1 MSLYTTQ
8 VRFICESL
16 VDDTTRPIDEIIGVA
31 ATKIFPIGNTGRENS
46 PFKRSVI
53 PWEFVDEPTT
63 YYICRRILA
72 HYYTREIG
80 WETAALWVFHMNEQL
95 AEIAPY
101 YTQLVKSTFNSIRD
115 FTAADIEALYGDT
128 DLVRTFTGDY
138 NDKAN
143 GGSTNK
149 NTISADNYN
158 LDSDTPQNG
167 LVSVKPAEDAAGM
180 AYLSYARRALVDQS
194 NDNTESHNETS
205 DRKANT
211 TETIKG
217 KAGGKARIELMKDVA
232 NTLINIERRMINELS
247 TEFMNVW

>member
-8 VRFICESL
+8 VRNICESIKPETAKT
-16 VDDTTRPIDEIIGVA
+16 VDDIISWA
-31 ATKIFPIGNTGRENS
+31 AEWLFPVGSYQTS
-46 PFKRSVI
+46 PFVNNII
-53 PWEFVDEPTT
+53 PWSFVDEPTAKSL
-63 YYICRRILA
+63 CKKILA

-115 FTAADIEALYGDT
+115 FTAEDIEALYGNT
-128 DLVRTFTGDY
+128 DLVRAFTGDY
-138 NDKAN
+138 NDKAL
-143 GGSTNK
+143 GGSTNN
-149 NTISADNYN
+149 NTITADNYN

-167 LVSVKPAEDAAGM
+167 LVSVKPAEDGAGM
-180 AYLSYARRALVDQS
+180 AYLSYARRALVDQKS
-194 NDNTESHNETS
+194 GNTESHNETS
-205 DRKANT
+205 DRKTNT

-217 KAGGKARIELMKDVA
+217 RGGGKSKIELMKDVA
-232 NTLINIERRMINELS
+232 KSLINIERRMISELS

>member
-8 VRFICESL
+8 VRYICESL
-16 VDDTTRPIDEIIGVA
+16 AGDATRPIDEIIGVA
-31 ATKIFPIGNTGRENS
+31 APKMFPIGETGREDS
-46 PFKRSVI
+46 PFKRCVI

-63 YYICRRILA
+63 YYICRRILSR
-72 HYYTREIG
+72 YYTREIG
-80 WETAALWVFHMNEQL
+80 WETAGLWVFHMNEQL

-115 FTAADIEALYGDT
+115 FTAEDIEALYGDT
-128 DLVRTFTGDY
+128 NLVRTFTGDY
-138 NDKAN
+138 NGKSL
-143 GGSTNK
+143 GGSTI
-149 NTISADNYN
+149 TADNYN

-167 LVSVKPAEDAAGM
+167 LVSVKPSEDAAGM
-180 AYLSYARRALVDQS
+180 AYLSYARRALVDQK
-194 NDNTESHNETS
+194 NDITETS

-232 NTLINIERRMINELS
+232 NTLINIERRMISELS

>member
-16 VDDTTRPIDEIIGVA
+16 VDDTARPIDEIIGVA
-31 ATKIFPIGNTGRENS
+31 APKIFPIGDTGRENS

-53 PWEFVDEPTT
+53 PWEFVDQPTT

-115 FTAADIEALYGDT
+115 FTAEDIEALYGDT
-128 DLVRTFTGDY
+128 DLVRTFVGDY

-149 NTISADNYN
+149 NTVSADNYN

-167 LVSVKPAEDAAGM
+167 LVSIKPAQDSEGM
-180 AYLSYARRALVDQS
+180 AYLSYARRALVDQT

-217 KAGGKARIELMKDVA
+217 KSGGKARIELMKDVA

>member
-8 VRFICESL
+8 VRFICETL
-16 VDDTTRPIDEIIGVA
+16 AGDATKPIDEIIGVA
-31 ATKIFPIGNTGRENS
+31 APKLFPVGESYQTSKPFGRS
-46 PFKRSVI
+46 II

-63 YYICRRILA
+63 YAICCKILG

-80 WETAALWVFHMNEQL
+80 WETAGLWVFHMNEQL

-115 FTAADIEALYGDT
+115 FTAEDIEALYGDT

-138 NDKAN
+138 NDKAL
-143 GGSTNK
+143 GGSTNN
-149 NTISADNYN
+149 NTITADNYN

-180 AYLSYARRALVDQS
+180 AYLSYARRALVDQK
-194 NDNTESHNETS
+194 NGNTESHNETS

-217 KAGGKARIELMKDVA
+217 KSGGKARIELMKDVA
-232 NTLINIERRMINELS
+232 NTLINIERRMIGDLS
-247 TEFMNVW
+247 NEFMNVW

>member
-1 MSLYTTQ
+1 ML
-8 VRFICESL
+8 F
-16 VDDTTRPIDEIIGVA
+16 
-31 ATKIFPIGNTGRENS
+31 
-46 PFKRSVI
+46 RS
-53 PWEFVDEPTT
+53 
-63 YYICRRILA
+63 A

-115 FTAADIEALYGDT
+115 FTAEDIEALYGDT

-143 GGSTNK
+143 GGSTNN
-149 NTISADNYN
+149 NTITADNYN

-167 LVSVKPAEDAAGM
+167 LVSVKPSEDAAGM
-180 AYLSYARRALVDQS
+180 AYLSYARRALVDQK
-194 NDNTESHNETS
+194 NGNTESHNETS

-217 KAGGKARIELMKDVA
+217 KSAGKARIELMKDVA
-232 NTLINIERRMINELS
+232 NTLINIERRMISELS

>member
-8 VRFICESL
+8 VRYICETL
-16 VDDTTRPIDEIIGVA
+16 AGDATRPIDEIIA
-31 ATKIFPIGNTGRENS
+31 AAIPMMFPVGETNKEDS
-46 PFKRSVI
+46 PFKRCII
-53 PWEFVDEPTT
+53 PWEFVDAPTT

-115 FTAADIEALYGDT
+115 FTAEDIEALYGDT

-149 NTISADNYN
+149 NAITADNYN

-167 LVSVKPAEDAAGM
+167 LVSVKPTEDAAGM
-180 AYLSYARRALVDQS
+180 AYLSYARRALVDQK

-232 NTLINIERRMINELS
+232 NTLINIERRIISELS

>member
-8 VRFICESL
+8 VRSICESIKPEAAKTVNDIISWAAERL
-16 VDDTTRPIDEIIGVA
+16 FPVGNYQTSPFANNIIPWSFVDDPTA
-31 ATKIFPIGNTGRENS
+31 KSLCKKILG
-46 PFKRSVI
+46 
-53 PWEFVDEPTT
+53 
-63 YYICRRILA
+63 

-80 WETAALWVFHMNEQL
+80 WETAGLWVLHVNETL
-95 AEIAPY
+95 SEITPY
-101 YTQLVKSTFNSIRD
+101 YEQLVKATFNSIRG
-115 FTAADIEALYGDT
+115 FSEADIDMLFGDT
-128 DLVRTFTGDY
+128 DLIRTFAGDY

-149 NTISADNYN
+149 NTIAADNYN

-205 DRKANT
+205 DRKVNT